1 MKPRKDIDICLLELR
16 EDVIETG
23 KINNVLLRTICLP
36 EAESVAGS
44 SCFTSGISQDSKKID
59 AVPLNLFNRTYCE
72 DQGSTDSLVRHLSIF
87 LATVLRVLVV
97 RGTLIKTIV
106 ITILWMWH

>member
-1 MKPRKDIDICLLELR
+1 MTFLKSKKDIDICLLELR

-23 KINNVLLRTICLP
+23 KMNNVLLRTICLP

-72 DQGSTDSLVRHLSIF
+72 GQGSTDHAVQPTQNFIGPR
-87 LATVLRVLVV
+87 TD
-97 RGTLIKTIV
+97 G
-106 ITILWMWH
+106 LWSVEP

>member
-1 MKPRKDIDICLLELR
+1 MTFLKSKKDIDICLLELR

-23 KINNVLLRTICLP
+23 KMNNVLLRTICLP

-59 AVPLNLFNRTYCE
+59 AVALNLFNRTYCE
-72 DQGSTDSLVRHLSIF
+72 GQGSTNHAVQP
-87 LATVLRVLVV
+87 
-97 RGTLIKTIV
+97 
-106 ITILWMWH
+106 